1 MLTYENVLNAPV
13 DKLQTAVTDWKAMAG
28 KLDEL
33 AESARNGM
41 KAKSDKAQWSGVTAG
56 VARGFVD
63 KTAKEFEDAAKEAKG
78 IHKALTEGL
87 AVFKSSKEQLKKI
100 AAEEAPAAGF
110 QVDAGGRISA
120 TPLATEGERNAAR
133 HDPDYQQSIRE
144 NRGLWQKKIDD
155 IIDNC
160 DDVDQSLAR
169 LLAANVTDG
178 HDFSGPKYAGLDA
191 EQAGHA
197 ADLAKK
203 GRDLTHAELVEL
215 NELLADNAKAPE
227 FSKDFYETLG
237 PKGAL
242 QFFGYM
248 STDTYDYSKLDE
260 QRLKDVQELQK
271 NLGLNLATAT
281 NSKSEPHLPDS
292 FAQDLRKLGTQH
304 IPLAKYDQHPPY
316 GYQLLGGIMR
326 YGNYDPKFLVP
337 IAEHATQIHAKDP
350 DFFNQTRQLNGY
362 GKNLFNPS
370 GVNGAGYDPVVSFL
384 EALGHSPEASA
395 QFFDPDRPPHTY
407 NQDGT
412 EKSGPADL
420 GKGAGKKPIKNYLD
434 FFGNAKYDFT
444 IDMEGTNPDD
454 LKKVQQYMPD
464 ALGHAL
470 EAATLGHAWD
480 DPRPTLDRT
489 EAGARVMDAAV
500 AKYRGDAGLLKAQG
514 SLADSLGNMTAGYID
529 DVNHAL
535 DDETDMAQNGGKS
548 VFAPGA
554 GDKQAHARFDREG
567 ARDLLS
573 ALGQHPD
580 AYATVSTAERIY
592 SASVLET
599 QGVHDGQ
606 VDEGRARST
615 IRTTAEVQGM
625 LDESRA
631 DQVKAEGEKKHEEYE
646 KAHEER
652 AAWVEF
658 GTTAAVAAGVA
669 FLPATAV
676 AAGVAAVVVPLAVD
690 LGSGAVE
697 QAASQVVGEW
707 SDNAV
712 EKHKDK
718 AEEQTHATT
727 KQMFQAGEHSAEA
740 PMKEFMERHHID
752 LRSNFGN
759 DFVESMRDGYQ
770 VGNSRA
776 VQQGHASEPGK

>member
-13 DKLQTAVTDWKAMAG
+13 DKLRTAVADWKAMAD

-63 KTAKEFEDAAKEAKG
+63 RTAKEFEDAAKEAKG

-87 AVFKSSKEQLKKI
+87 AAFTSSRDRLKKI

-110 QVDAGGRISA
+110 QVGADGKVTA
-120 TPLATEGERNAAR
+120 TPLATEADRNAAR
-133 HDPDYQQSIRE
+133 HDPDYQQSVRE

-155 IIDNC
+155 VIDGC
-160 DDVDQSLAR
+160 DDIDRSLAR
-169 LLAANVTDG
+169 ALAANVADG
-178 HDFSGPKYAGLDA
+178 HDFSGPRYASLDA
-191 EQAGHA
+191 EQAGRA
-197 ADLAKK
+197 ADLANK
-203 GRDLTHAELVEL
+203 GRDLTHAELIEL
-215 NELLADNAKAPE
+215 NELMADNAKVPE
-227 FSKDFYETLG
+227 FSKDFYEALG

-260 QRLKDVQELQK
+260 QRLKDVQELQR

-281 NSKSEPHLPDS
+281 NSKNEPHLPDS

-304 IPLAKYDQHPPY
+304 IPLARYDQNPPY

-350 DFFNQTRQLNGY
+350 DFFNGTRQLNGL
-362 GKNLFNPS
+362 GKNMLNPS
-370 GVNGAGYDPVVSFL
+370 GTNGAGYDPVVSFL
-384 EALGHSPEASA
+384 EALGHSPEAA
-395 QFFDPDRPPHTY
+395 QQFFDPEWSPHAYDR
-407 NQDGT
+407 DGT
-412 EKSGPADL
+412 ERSGPPDL
-420 GKGAGKKPIKNYLD
+420 GKGADKRPVTSYLD

-444 IDMEGTNPDD
+444 IDMEGMNPDD

-480 DPRPTLDRT
+480 DPRPELHRT
-489 EAGARVMDAAV
+489 EQGARVFETVVRKYGGDAA
-500 AKYRGDAGLLKAQG
+500 LLKAHE
-514 SLADSLGNMTAGYID
+514 SLADSVGNMTAGYID
-529 DVNHAL
+529 DVNRAIANQ
-535 DDETDMAQNGGKS
+535 DGES
-548 VFAPGA
+548 VFEPKAKA
-554 GDKQAHARFDREG
+554 GHVDLKLEDARN
-567 ARDLLS
+567 LLS

-580 AYATVSTAERIY
+580 SYATVSTAERVY
-592 SASVLET
+592 SAGVLET
-599 QGVHDGQ
+599 QGFHDGQ
-606 VDEGRARST
+606 VDEGRARAS
-615 IRTTAEVQGM
+615 IRTGAEVQGM

-631 DQVKAEGEKKHEEYE
+631 EQVKAMGEKKHEEYE
-646 KAHEER
+646 KAHEKQS
-652 AAWVEF
+652 AWVEF

-676 AAGVAAVVVPLAVD
+676 AAGAAAIVVPLAVD
-690 LGSGAVE
+690 VGSGAVE
-697 QAASQVVGEW
+697 QVASQVVGEW
-707 SDNAV
+707 SDDAV
-712 EKHKDK
+712 DRHKDDGEAK
-718 AEEQTHATT
+718 THAAT
-727 KQMFQAGEHSAEA
+727 KAMYQAGEHSARA
-740 PMKEFMERHHID
+740 PMKEFMERHGVAPTSV
-752 LRSNFGN
+752 LGN
-759 DFVESMRDGYQ
+759 DLTESMLAGYQ
-770 VGNSRA
+770 AGNSRA
-776 VQQGHASEPGK
+776 EQQGHAPETGKK